1 MLAEELQ
8 IYKDTFQLCVQLT
21 NHIKNV
27 SREVKFTDY
36 ADVRRDAKNALN
48 IIFIINSDINS
59 RQKNI
64 ERYLYY
70 VSNVKSGVRLLHEA
84 KYLSTK
90 FSTNIMWYIDRVT
103 KQAIGWRNSS
113 QRNSQ
118 NR

>member
-8 IYKDTFQLCVQLT
+8 IYKDTFQLCVLLT

-27 SREVKFTDY
+27 SREVKFSDY

-48 IIFIINSDINS
+48 VIFIINSDIQS
-59 RQKNI
+59 RAKNI

-84 KYLSTK
+84 KYLNTK
-90 FSTNIMWYIDRVT
+90 FTTNVMWYIDRVT